1 MRRTCHRIGFAALLA
16 LALLAVPSSLVLADQ
31 LGDAK
36 KAGSVGER
44 PDGYLGV
51 VSRNAG
57 AEVKALGR
65 RHQRETA
72 GEVRRDRQEERD
84 QCQGGGGAG
93 RRQAGQERLTGRVRD
108 DELGEVDPETSAVR
122 PRPAGSLGVGGRGSG
137 SLEEIDHLDVEGRGR
152 ARVRAQLRSSLMR
165 SS

>member
-57 AEVKALGR
+57 AEVKALVEDINAKR
-65 RHQRETA
+65 REKYGAIAKKRGTSVKAVAALA
-72 GEVRRDRQEERD
+72 GAKLVKN
-84 QCQGGGGAG
+84 ASP
-93 RRQAGQERLTGRVRD
+93 
-108 DELGEVDPETSAVR
+108 GEYVMTS
-122 PRPAGSLGVGGRGSG
+122 SG
-137 SLEEIDHLDVEGRGR
+137 KWIQKS
-152 ARVRAQLRSSLMR
+152 AR
-165 SS
+165 